1 MNKTL
6 IPLVCLTVAVIL
18 PAALQAA
25 DTYSATLQAG
35 DERAAAKEFDAAIT
49 GYENASRQ
57 AANET
62 EKSLAIAKKAS
73 VFVSKEDY
81 VVAKAAAEDA
91 LSIKDARA
99 VAKVTALQ
107 ALASCQMKGEKDF
120 EGATKTLGEAA
131 ELTGVEWA
139 LPTTKLMLGDAQR
152 MSGEFDSSIAT
163 YQEVV
168 GIPDAPAGS
177 KAVAWLNI
185 GLAQQYGLNNGD
197 KAKEAYAKA
206 VELNPGLKA
215 EVDTHLAKI
224 Q

>member
-6 IPLVCLTVAVIL
+6 LPIVCLTVAAML

-35 DERAAAKEFDAAIT
+35 DERAAAKEFDAALT
-49 GYENASRQ
+49 EYDAASRM

-62 EKSLAIAKKAS
+62 EKSLALAKKAM

-81 VVAKAAAEDA
+81 TAAKIAAEEA
-91 LSIKDARA
+91 LSIKEARA

-107 ALASCQMKGEKDF
+107 ALASCQMKDDKDF

-131 ELTGVEWA
+131 ELTGVSWA
-139 LPTTKLMLGDAQR
+139 QPTTKLMLGDAQR
-152 MSGEFDSSIAT
+152 MSGDFDSSIAT

-168 GIPDAPAGS
+168 GIPDAPTGS

-206 VELNPGLKA
+206 VELNPALKV